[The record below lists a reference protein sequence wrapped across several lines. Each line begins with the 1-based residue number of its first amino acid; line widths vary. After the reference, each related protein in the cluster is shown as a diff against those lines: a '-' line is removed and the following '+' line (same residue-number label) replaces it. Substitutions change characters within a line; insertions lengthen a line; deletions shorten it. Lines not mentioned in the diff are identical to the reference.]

1 MRISDWSS
9 DVCSSDLLEFL
20 PSAYMRKTFMADGKP
35 GGFPLYPASAME
47 RTPERN
53 AASGRS
59 DGPGAEPLPIAE
71 GGRFVLAPD
80 DPARRV
86 TVRSGGAGIALYA
99 RRNQAQNG
107 WFVLRSVL
115 PAGKR
120 SEEHTSELQSL

>member
-86 TVRSGGAGIALYA
+86 TVRSDGDRKSTRL
-99 RRNQAQNG
+99 N
-107 WFVLRSVL
+107 S
-115 PAGKR
+115 
-120 SEEHTSELQSL
+120 SH

>member
-1 MRISDWSS
+1 
-9 DVCSSDLLEFL
+9 
-20 PSAYMRKTFMADGKP
+20 MRKTFMADGKP

-86 TVRSGGAGIALYA
+86 PVRSDGAGIALDRQSGVEGRGVA
-99 RRNQAQNG
+99 VRVDVGR
-107 WFVLRSVL
+107 WRSI
-115 PAGKR
+115 KKKNKKKK
-120 SEEHTSELQSL
+120 